1 MNTEIGVEL
10 IKIAVDVMNSYLTR
24 EKTYK
29 YGNSYEER
37 EKALKIVDILNQS
50 GIFKAYAII
59 NEKETIIDVIAREM
73 K

>member
-10 IKIAVDVMNSYLTR
+10 IKIAVDVMNSYLR

-73 K
+73 E

>member
-1 MNTEIGVEL
+1 MNMEIGVEL
-10 IKIAVDVMNSYLTR
+10 IKIAVDVMNSYLR

-73 K
+73 E

>member
-10 IKIAVDVMNSYLTR
+10 IKIALDVMGYLTR

-37 EKALKIVDILNQS
+37 QKALEIVDILNQS

-59 NEKETIIDVIAREM
+59 NEKETIIDVIMRDI

>member
-1 MNTEIGVEL
+1 MNMEIGVEL

-73 K
+73 E

>member
-10 IKIAVDVMNSYLTR
+10 IKIVVDVMGYLTR

-50 GIFKAYAII
+50 RIFKAYVTIY
-59 NEKETIIDVIAREM
+59 EKETIIDVMVREM